1 MVALHKEGGRL
12 RAEGECMYV
21 PARTHS
27 KEMNYVHVADNF
39 KLSPNKMS
47 FEFVC
52 AARTLPQR
60 LFTAIVQFTTLLC
73 VVRMWRVGTINQRQS
88 LAV

>member
-1 MVALHKEGGRL
+1 MR
-12 RAEGECMYV
+12 V
-21 PARTHS
+21 PARIHS

-52 AARTLPQR
+52 AARTLPQC
-60 LFTAIVQFTTLLC
+60 LPIAVIQFTTLMC
-73 VVRMWRVGTINQRQS
+73 VAGLWQVGVINQRQS